1 VCQVAGDDAHCRVA
15 VMCVYVADTCDQP
28 FARIEFVH
36 PLPVRGNVGI
46 GDLYDFHVVYFLL

>member
-1 VCQVAGDDAHCRVA
+1 
-15 VMCVYVADTCDQP
+15 
-28 FARIEFVH
+28 VH